1 MNTERHDTNILE
13 VRVFVSSYSTPPLL
27 VGIVIEGEAEEVE
40 VDTSLRGRL
49 NSLVEKVK
57 TLRKKKEDEEEPEV
71 KEETKPSKIKLTR
84 SHFI

>member
-1 MNTERHDTNILE
+1 VLALILLL
-13 VRVFVSSYSTPPLL
+13 LL

-57 TLRKKKEDEEEPEV
+57 TLRKKKEEEEEPEV
-71 KEETKPSKIKLTR
+71 KEETKPGKIKLTLQANCQDNCV
-84 SHFI
+84 

>member
-1 MNTERHDTNILE
+1 MSYQ
-13 VRVFVSSYSTPPLL
+13 VRVFVSSYSTPLLL

-57 TLRKKKEDEEEPEV
+57 TLRKKEEEEEQEV
-71 KEETKPSKIKLTR
+71 KEEIKPSKIKLAR
-84 SHFI
+84 SHFVSAS